1 MIRLIIALIIFSS
14 CSNNIDKL
22 EETKIMHNS
31 SIRTFYT
38 YEPLNLEKNMT
49 LIVGLHGYTGTANT
63 FITFCIVRL
72 LVCGNAISIY
82 ITL

>member
-49 LIVGLHGYTGTANT
+49 LVVGLHGYTGNANT
-63 FITFCIVRL
+63 FISVQ
-72 LVCGNAISIY
+72 
-82 ITL
+82 

>member
-49 LIVGLHGYTGTANT
+49 LK
-63 FITFCIVRL
+63 
-72 LVCGNAISIY
+72 
-82 ITL
+82 

>member
-14 CSNNIDKL
+14 CSSNIDKL

-49 LIVGLHGYTGTANT
+49 LKLKSYQAMK
-63 FITFCIVRL
+63 RESQQA
-72 LVCGNAISIY
+72 LVCC
-82 ITL
+82 TL